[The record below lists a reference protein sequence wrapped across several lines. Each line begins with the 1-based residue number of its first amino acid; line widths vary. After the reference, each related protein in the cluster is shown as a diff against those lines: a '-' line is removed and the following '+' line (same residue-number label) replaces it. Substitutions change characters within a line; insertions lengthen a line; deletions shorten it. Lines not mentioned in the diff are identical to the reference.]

1 MIRQKLS
8 AIKEHRDNEV
18 EFLYGELKNR
28 HQSEKTAVIILTVL
42 FTQMCDAESSEGDD
56 AAVQNPNRAVC
67 SVLAHLLMN
76 PKIRSFTEKLI
87 KAFKHRRYD
96 NEGNKIVLPITDY
109 MEVKS
114 PLELMDEEAKVKV
127 ERWVEE
133 IEKLTRGIR
142 GFLNIDWTAYDT
154 IWRNIC
160 AEQEISLL
168 LNEIQPRKNSWGHT
182 FGGYENRTV
191 TLQQVPISWISFVIK
206 DTKLAEAVKLLPDY
220 DISIPYSFASS
231 DEETGEASKM
241 GKIIYSDSKV
251 PVTLNYGGKQHLVFF
266 NFKCPSQFV
275 FDADKRPI
283 SPGRIQLEL
292 KSIIV
297 DNVIV
302 QEIDGYS
309 GEEFFL
315 SILGKTDS
323 ISK

>member
-1 MIRQKLS
+1 MEKFERFSEERLTSLRARYRGDDLFRTWTWILCLLEQQLNGLNAVEVWSETEMIRQKLS

-42 FTQMCDAESSEGDD
+42 FTQMCDAESSNEDD

-96 NEGNKIVLPITDY
+96 NEGNKIILPVTDY
-109 MEVKS
+109 LNVKS

-142 GFLNIDWTAYDT
+142 GFLNIDWTVYDT

-168 LNEIQPRKNSWGHT
+168 LKKE
-182 FGGYENRTV
+182 
-191 TLQQVPISWISFVIK
+191 
-206 DTKLAEAVKLLPDY
+206 
-220 DISIPYSFASS
+220 
-231 DEETGEASKM
+231 
-241 GKIIYSDSKV
+241 
-251 PVTLNYGGKQHLVFF
+251 
-266 NFKCPSQFV
+266 
-275 FDADKRPI
+275 
-283 SPGRIQLEL
+283 
-292 KSIIV
+292 
-297 DNVIV
+297 
-302 QEIDGYS
+302 
-309 GEEFFL
+309 
-315 SILGKTDS
+315 
-323 ISK
+323 

>member
-1 MIRQKLS
+1 MEKFERFSEEKLTSLRALYRGDDLFRTWTWLLCLLEQQLNGLNAVEVWSETEMIRQKLS
-8 AIKEHRDNEV
+8 EIKEHRDNEV

-67 SVLAHLLMN
+67 SVLARLLMN

-87 KAFKHRRYD
+87 KAFNHRRYD

-142 GFLNIDWTAYDT
+142 DFLNIDWDVYKY

-160 AEQEISLL
+160 AEQEIPLL
-168 LNEIQPRKNSWGHT
+168 LKEKQPRGNKWGYNLKLVANVLGILHT
-182 FGGYENRTV
+182 
-191 TLQQVPISWISFVIK
+191 
-206 DTKLAEAVKLLPDY
+206 
-220 DISIPYSFASS
+220 IPYGENVVLEGSIQAISDAVGVNVRAYIGNHADFGSS
-231 DEETGEASKM
+231 NTTLTKEMHA
-241 GKIIYSDSKV
+241 KI
-251 PVTLNYGGKQHLVFF
+251 KQY
-266 NFKCPSQFV
+266 
-275 FDADKRPI
+275 I
-283 SPGRIQLEL
+283 
-292 KSIIV
+292 
-297 DNVIV
+297 
-302 QEIDGYS
+302 
-309 GEEFFL
+309 L
-315 SILGKTDS
+315 SAVG
-323 ISK
+323 